1 MAFLTPDK
9 VIDIGGGLMVKQ
21 YFVTDHNPNKIDL
34 PSKRTGQLLGITL
47 HNTNDINEARQ
58 TTDPEQYVRATI
70 NGNMGT
76 VRVHFYVD
84 DDEIWQMLPTDWQS
98 WHAGQSGKADRNG
111 SQAGNAQ
118 TISIECIMDGT
129 RSEKDRRAEDNAARL
144 IAWLMKQYGFTVEK
158 NLYTHNYWCNIRNGR
173 TGTLDE
179 LNKRDDGYK
188 NCPVFIR
195 PHWDEFKGLVNKY
208 LGTGTAKTDGKQYY
222 YNIVVGVYGNKD
234 NADAALKEVKKVYPG
249 AFIKKT
255 VKSS

>member
-9 VIDIGGGLMVKQ
+9 IIDIGGGLMVKQ

-34 PSKRTGQLLGITL
+34 PSRRTGQLLGITL

-84 DDEIWQMLPTDWQS
+84 DDEIWQMLPIDWQS

-111 SQAGNAQ
+111 SRAGNAQ

-129 RSEKDRRAEDNAARL
+129 RSKKERRAEDNAARL

-188 NCPVFIR
+188 NCPVYIR
-195 PHWDEFKGLVNKY
+195 KHWDEFKALVNSYIGKS
-208 LGTGTAKTDGKQYY
+208 ASKTEYRVMLRYEDEEK
-222 YNIVVGVYGNKD
+222 
-234 NADAALKEVKKVYPG
+234 ARAAALLFGAEVKAVD
-249 AFIKKT
+249 
-255 VKSS
+255 V